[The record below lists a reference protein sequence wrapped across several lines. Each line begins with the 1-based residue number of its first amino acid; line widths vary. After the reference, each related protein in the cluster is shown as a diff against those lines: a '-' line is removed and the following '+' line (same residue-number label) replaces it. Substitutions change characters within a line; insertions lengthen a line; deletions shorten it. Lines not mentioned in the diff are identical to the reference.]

1 MEKKK
6 SEVLLD
12 LFITFMK
19 IGAFTIGGGL
29 AMLPVI
35 EREIVDRKRYISQEE
50 IIDAFAASQ
59 SLPGII
65 AINSSIYIG
74 YRIAGFAGAAVSAIG
89 VVLPSFVAILALA
102 ILFSTVS
109 GNEYVSKALTGVKAG
124 VAGLIVVTIVRLGR
138 RVIRDIFGLA
148 LAVGAF
154 VLTTWFGVGIVT
166 AIAAGALLG
175 FLIYFVGRVRR
186 NDPD

>member
-1 MEKKK
+1 MKKK
-6 SEVLLD
+6 SEVILD

-35 EREIVDRKRYISQEE
+35 EREIVDRKGYISQEE
-50 IIDAFAASQ
+50 IVDAFAASQ
-59 SLPGII
+59 SLPGIV

-74 YRIAGFAGAAVSAIG
+74 YRIAGFMGALVSAIG
-89 VVLPSFVAILALA
+89 VVLPSFVVILAIA
-102 ILFSTVS
+102 MLFTTVS
-109 GNEYVSKALTGVKAG
+109 GNEYVNRALTGVKAG
-124 VAGLIVVTIVRLGR
+124 VAGLIAVTIVRMGR
-138 RVIRDIFGLA
+138 RVIRDIFGLV
-148 LAVGAF
+148 LAIGAF
-154 VLTTWFGVGIVT
+154 VLVTWFGVSIVL
-166 AIAAGALLG
+166 AIGAGALLG